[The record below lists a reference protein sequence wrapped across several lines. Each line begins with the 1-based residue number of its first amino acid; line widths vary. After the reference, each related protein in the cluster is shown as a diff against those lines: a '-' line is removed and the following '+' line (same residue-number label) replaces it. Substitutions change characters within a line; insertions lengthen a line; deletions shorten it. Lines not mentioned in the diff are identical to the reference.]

1 MRALKMLSLQKSV
14 LLLALICSPVAAK
27 EIDFTRY
34 LGDHSFNQSNNVF
47 NNVSNSVSNNEIS
60 FTGTVGKGRLIVS
73 ALPNTNVTIS
83 VNGKTI
89 AVMDKLAEGQAEF
102 NLDLLE
108 SNTIRVDVTSPPPT
122 AINIRVKQRANIAL
136 NVQAR
141 VHFNTNVS
149 NFAEAR
155 EFYGKLG
162 FVTVSGF
169 PDTNTQAMA
178 RAIGV
183 ATPTAYDGSKG
194 DHAGGYL
201 LHGELIGAGGF
212 WGGVID
218 LIEFTIPRNLEAP
231 YAQVNHLGMARAAM
245 HTTNITADYKY
256 MQSIGVEFLSAPT
269 RRADGTQFAI
279 FKDLDGTFYE
289 LLEVDGDDS
298 ETDTTHITRLG
309 HVNINVSDLER
320 SNAWYQM
327 FGYEVTETLPPTETA
342 EVAKAMGFE
351 QPFTIKGN
359 RVTHEVDG
367 SVLELVQW
375 LAPFDPERA
384 YPAPVNHLGI
394 HRTAY
399 STTDIEGDVAALKAQ
414 GVEFLSPITPCC
426 SGDDSSSSII
436 AFYDP
441 DGTVVELVQQPYIFH
456 LLFKVITWFGK
467 TF

>member
-1 MRALKMLSLQKSV
+1 MLSLQKSV

-34 LGDHSFNQSNNVF
+34 LGDHSFNQ
-47 NNVSNSVSNNEIS
+47 SNSVSNNEIS

-289 LLEVDGDDS
+289 LLEVDGDDT
-298 ETDTTHITRLG
+298 ETDTTHITSLG

-351 QPFTIKGN
+351 QPFIIKGN

>member
-1 MRALKMLSLQKSV
+1 MLSLRRWT
-14 LLLALICSPVAAK
+14 LLAALVCSPVAAK

-34 LGDHSFNQSNNVF
+34 LGDHSLKESNA
-47 NNVSNSVSNNEIS
+47 ETS
-60 FTGTVGKGRLIVS
+60 FTGTIGEGRLIIS
-73 ALPNTNVTIS
+73 ALPNTNATVR

-89 AVMDKLAEGQAEF
+89 VITNELIDGQAEF
-102 NLDLLE
+102 KVDLLE
-108 SNTIRVDVTSPPPT
+108 NNTISVDVTSPAPT
-122 AINIRVKQRANIAL
+122 ATNIRVKQRANIEL
-136 NVQAR
+136 NVLAR

-149 NFAEAR
+149 NFVEAR

-162 FVTVSGF
+162 FETVSGF

-178 RAIGV
+178 RAIGIE
-183 ATPTAYDGSKG
+183 TPTDYDGSKG
-194 DHAGGYL
+194 EHAGGYL

-212 WGGVID
+212 LGGVID
-218 LIEFTIPRNLEAP
+218 LIEFTIPRNVEAP
-231 YAQVNHLGMARAAM
+231 YAQLNHLGMARAAM
-245 HTTNITADYKY
+245 HTTNISADYQY
-256 MQSIGVEFLSAPT
+256 MKSLGVEFLSAPT
-269 RRADGTQFAI
+269 QRTDGTLFAI

-289 LLEVDGDDS
+289 LLEVDGEDID
-298 ETDTTHITRLG
+298 TDTTHITSLG

-327 FGYEVTETLPPTETA
+327 FGYEVTETLPSTEPA

-359 RVTHEVDG
+359 RVTHDVDG

-384 YPAPVNHLGI
+384 YPVPVNHLGI

-399 STTDIEGDVAALKAQ
+399 STSDIEGDVAALKAQ

-426 SGDDSSSSII
+426 SGDDSSSSIV

-441 DGTVVELVQQPYIFH
+441 DGTVVELVEQPYVLH

>member
-1 MRALKMLSLQKSV
+1 MLSLQKSV

-34 LGDHSFNQSNNVF
+34 LGDHSFNQSNNV
-47 NNVSNSVSNNEIS
+47 SNSVSNNEIS
-60 FTGTVGKGRLIVS
+60 FTGTAGKGRLIVS

-89 AVMDKLAEGQAEF
+89 AVMDKLAEGQVEF

-108 SNTIRVDVTSPPPT
+108 SNTMRVDVTSPPPT

-289 LLEVDGDDS
+289 LLEVDGDDT
-298 ETDTTHITRLG
+298 ETDTTHITSLG

-327 FGYEVTETLPPTETA
+327 FGYEVTETLPSTETA

>member
-1 MRALKMLSLQKSV
+1 MLTV
-14 LLLALICSPVAAK
+14 LVCPTVTAK

-34 LGDHSFNQSNNVF
+34 LSDHEFKESNAEN
-47 NNVSNSVSNNEIS
+47 S
-60 FTGTVGKGRLIVS
+60 FTGTKDEGRLIIS
-73 ALPNTNVTIS
+73 GALNTNVTVVI
-83 VNGKTI
+83 NGETI
-89 AVMDKLAEGQAEF
+89 LDTDNITEGKVEF
-102 NLDLLE
+102 RVELLE
-108 SNTIRVDVTSPPPT
+108 TNTIKVDVTSPPPT
-122 AINIRVKQRANIAL
+122 NVNIRVKQRANIEL

-141 VHFNTNVS
+141 VHFNTNTS
-149 NFAEAR
+149 NFAKAR

-162 FVTVSGF
+162 FETVSGF

-178 RAIGV
+178 RAIGIE
-183 ATPTAYDGSKG
+183 TPTDYDGSKG
-194 DHAGGYL
+194 NHAGGYL

-218 LIEFTIPRNLEAP
+218 LIEFTIPRNLEPP

-245 HTTNITADYKY
+245 HTTNIAADYQY
-256 MQSIGVEFLSAPT
+256 MTSMGVEFLSAPT
-269 RRADGTQFAI
+269 ERGNGTLFAI

-289 LLEVDGDDS
+289 LIEVDGEDT
-298 ETDTTHITRLG
+298 ETDTTHITSLG

-327 FGYEVTETLPPTETA
+327 FGYEVTETLPSTA
-342 EVAKAMGFE
+342 SIEVARAMGFE
-351 QPFTIKGN
+351 QPFTVKGN
-359 RVTHEVDG
+359 RVTHDVDG

-375 LAPFDPERA
+375 LTPFDPERA

-414 GVEFLSPITPCC
+414 GVEFLSPVTPCC

-441 DGTVVELVQQPYIFH
+441 DGTVVELVQQPYVFH
-456 LLFKVITWFGK
+456 LLFKVVTWFRK

>member
-1 MRALKMLSLQKSV
+1 MLSLQKSV

-89 AVMDKLAEGQAEF
+89 AVMDNLAEGQAEF

>member
-1 MRALKMLSLQKSV
+1 MLSPQKSV

-34 LGDHSFNQSNNVF
+34 LGDHSFNQSNNV
-47 NNVSNSVSNNEIS
+47 SNSVSNNETS

-269 RRADGTQFAI
+269 QRADGTQFAI

-289 LLEVDGDDS
+289 LLEVDGDDT
-298 ETDTTHITRLG
+298 ETDTTHITSLG

-351 QPFTIKGN
+351 QPFIIKGN

-384 YPAPVNHLGI
+384 YPPPVNHLGI

>member
-1 MRALKMLSLQKSV
+1 MLSLQKSV

-34 LGDHSFNQSNNVF
+34 LGDHSFNQS

-89 AVMDKLAEGQAEF
+89 AVMDKLAEGQVEF

-108 SNTIRVDVTSPPPT
+108 SNTMRVDVTSPPPT

-289 LLEVDGDDS
+289 LLEVDGDDT
-298 ETDTTHITRLG
+298 ETDTTHITSLG

-327 FGYEVTETLPPTETA
+327 FGYEVTETLPSTETA

-351 QPFTIKGN
+351 QPFIIKGN

>member
-1 MRALKMLSLQKSV
+1 MRALKMLSPQKSV

-34 LGDHSFNQSNNVF
+34 LGDHSFNQSNNV
-47 NNVSNSVSNNEIS
+47 SNNETS

-108 SNTIRVDVTSPPPT
+108 SNTMRVDVTSPPPT

-269 RRADGTQFAI
+269 QRADGTQFAI

-289 LLEVDGDDS
+289 LLEVDGDDT
-298 ETDTTHITRLG
+298 ETDTTHITSLG

-351 QPFTIKGN
+351 QPFIIKGN

>member
-1 MRALKMLSLQKSV
+1 MLSMQKSV
-14 LLLALICSPVAAK
+14 LLFALICSPAAAK

-34 LGDHSFNQSNNVF
+34 LGDHSYNQSNNQ
-47 NNVSNSVSNNEIS
+47 SNNQSKNDSKNETS
-60 FTGTVGKGRLIVS
+60 FTGTIGEGRLIVS
-73 ALPNTNVTIS
+73 ALPNTNVTVR

-89 AVMDKLAEGQAEF
+89 AVMDKLAEGHAEF
-102 NLDLLE
+102 NLNLLE

-122 AINIRVKQRANIAL
+122 AVNIRIKQRADIAL

-183 ATPTAYDGSKG
+183 ETPTTYDGSKG

-231 YAQVNHLGMARAAM
+231 YARVNHLGMARAAM

-256 MQSIGVEFLSAPT
+256 MRSIGVDFLSAPT
-269 RRADGTQFAI
+269 QRADGTQFAI

-289 LLEVDGDDS
+289 LLEVDGDDT

-327 FGYEVTETLPPTETA
+327 FGYEVTETLPTTETA
-342 EVAKAMGFE
+342 TVAKAMGFE

-384 YPAPVNHLGI
+384 YPPPVNHLGI

-399 STTDIEGDVAALKAQ
+399 STTDIAGDVAALRAQ

-426 SGDDSSSSII
+426 SGDDSSSSIV

-441 DGTVVELVQQPYIFH
+441 DGTIVELVEQPYVFH

>member
-1 MRALKMLSLQKSV
+1 MVSLSRCILLMV
-14 LLLALICSPVAAK
+14 LVCSPVTAK

-34 LGDHSFNQSNNVF
+34 LSDHGFEK
-47 NNVSNSVSNNEIS
+47 SNSENS
-60 FTGTVGKGRLIVS
+60 FRGTKGEGRLIIS
-73 ALPNTNVTIS
+73 GALNTNVTVVI
-83 VNGKTI
+83 NGETI
-89 AVMDKLAEGQAEF
+89 PRTDNITEGKVEF
-102 NLDLLE
+102 RIELLE
-108 SNTIRVDVTSPPPT
+108 TNTIIVDVTSPPPT
-122 AINIRVKQRANIAL
+122 NVNIRVKQRANIDL

-149 NFAEAR
+149 NFVKAR

-162 FVTVSGF
+162 FETVSGF

-178 RAIGV
+178 RAIGIE
-183 ATPTAYDGSKG
+183 TPTDYDGSKG

-231 YAQVNHLGMARAAM
+231 YAHANHLGMARAAM
-245 HTTNITADYKY
+245 HTTNIAADYQY
-256 MQSIGVEFLSAPT
+256 MTSMGVEFLSAPT
-269 RRADGTQFAI
+269 ERYNGTLFAI

-289 LLEVDGDDS
+289 LIEVDGEDT
-298 ETDTTHITRLG
+298 ETDTTHITSLG

-327 FGYEVTETLPPTETA
+327 FGYEVTETLPSTESM
-342 EVAKAMGFE
+342 EVASAMGFE
-351 QPFTIKGN
+351 QPFTVKGN
-359 RVTHEVDG
+359 RVTHDVDG
-367 SVLELVQW
+367 SVLELIQW
-375 LAPFDPERA
+375 LTPFDPERA

-399 STTDIEGDVAALKAQ
+399 STTDIEADVATLKAQ

-441 DGTVVELVQQPYIFH
+441 DGTVVELVQQPYVFH
-456 LLFKVITWFGK
+456 LLFKVVTWFRK

>member
-1 MRALKMLSLQKSV
+1 MLSLQKSV

-34 LGDHSFNQSNNVF
+34 LGDHSFNQSK
-47 NNVSNSVSNNEIS
+47 NVSNSVSNNEIS

-108 SNTIRVDVTSPPPT
+108 SNTMRVDVTSPPPT

-289 LLEVDGDDS
+289 LLEVDGDDT
-298 ETDTTHITRLG
+298 ETDTTHITSLG

-327 FGYEVTETLPPTETA
+327 FGYEVTETLPSTETA

-351 QPFTIKGN
+351 QPFIIKGN

>member
-1 MRALKMLSLQKSV
+1 MLSKQKLV

-34 LGDHSFNQSNNVF
+34 LGDHSFNQSK
-47 NNVSNSVSNNEIS
+47 NVSNSVSNNEIS

-89 AVMDKLAEGQAEF
+89 AVMDKLAEGQVEF

-108 SNTIRVDVTSPPPT
+108 SNTMRVDVTSPPPT

-269 RRADGTQFAI
+269 QRADGTQFAI

-289 LLEVDGDDS
+289 LLEVDGDDT
-298 ETDTTHITRLG
+298 ETDTTHITSLG

-351 QPFTIKGN
+351 QPFIIKGN

>member
-1 MRALKMLSLQKSV
+1 MLSKQKLV
-14 LLLALICSPVAAK
+14 LLVALICSPVAAK

-108 SNTIRVDVTSPPPT
+108 SNTMRVDVTSLPPT

-256 MQSIGVEFLSAPT
+256 MQSIGVEFVSAPT

>member
-1 MRALKMLSLQKSV
+1 MRALKMLSKQKLV

-34 LGDHSFNQSNNVF
+34 LGDHSFNQSNNV
-47 NNVSNSVSNNEIS
+47 SNNETS

-269 RRADGTQFAI
+269 QRADGTQFAI

-289 LLEVDGDDS
+289 LLEVDGDDT
-298 ETDTTHITRLG
+298 ETDTTHITSLG

-351 QPFTIKGN
+351 QPFIIKGN

>member
-1 MRALKMLSLQKSV
+1 MLSLQKSV

-34 LGDHSFNQSNNVF
+34 LGDHSFNQSK
-47 NNVSNSVSNNEIS
+47 NVSNSVSNNEIS

-89 AVMDKLAEGQAEF
+89 AVMDKLAEGQVEF

-108 SNTIRVDVTSPPPT
+108 SNTMRVDVTSPPPT

-289 LLEVDGDDS
+289 LLEVDGDDT
-298 ETDTTHITRLG
+298 ETDTTHITSLG

-327 FGYEVTETLPPTETA
+327 FGYEVTETLPSTETA

-351 QPFTIKGN
+351 QPFIIKGN

>member
-1 MRALKMLSLQKSV
+1 MLSLQKSV

-34 LGDHSFNQSNNVF
+34 LGDHSFNQSNNV
-47 NNVSNSVSNNEIS
+47 SNNETS

-89 AVMDKLAEGQAEF
+89 AVMDKLAEGQVEF

-108 SNTIRVDVTSPPPT
+108 SNTMRVDVTSPPPT

-289 LLEVDGDDS
+289 LLEVDGDDT
-298 ETDTTHITRLG
+298 ETDTTHITSLG

-327 FGYEVTETLPPTETA
+327 FGYEVTETLPSTETA

-351 QPFTIKGN
+351 QPFIIKGN

>member
-1 MRALKMLSLQKSV
+1 MLSKQKLV

-34 LGDHSFNQSNNVF
+34 LGDHSFNQSNNV
-47 NNVSNSVSNNEIS
+47 SNNETS

-108 SNTIRVDVTSPPPT
+108 SNTMRVDVTSLPPT
-122 AINIRVKQRANIAL
+122 AINVRVKQRANIAL

-269 RRADGTQFAI
+269 QRADGTQFAI

-289 LLEVDGDDS
+289 LLEVDGDDT
-298 ETDTTHITRLG
+298 ETDTTHITSLG

-351 QPFTIKGN
+351 QPFIIKGN

>member
-1 MRALKMLSLQKSV
+1 MLSKQKLV

-34 LGDHSFNQSNNVF
+34 LGDHSFNQSNNV
-47 NNVSNSVSNNEIS
+47 SNSVSNNVTNNETS

-108 SNTIRVDVTSPPPT
+108 SNTMRVDVTSLPPT

-269 RRADGTQFAI
+269 QRADGTQFAI

-289 LLEVDGDDS
+289 LLEVDGDDT
-298 ETDTTHITRLG
+298 ETDTTHITSLG

-351 QPFTIKGN
+351 QPFIIKGN

>member
-1 MRALKMLSLQKSV
+1 MLSLQKSV

-34 LGDHSFNQSNNVF
+34 LGDHSFNQSNNV
-47 NNVSNSVSNNEIS
+47 SNNETS
-60 FTGTVGKGRLIVS
+60 FTGTVGEGRLIVS

-269 RRADGTQFAI
+269 QRADGTQFAI

-289 LLEVDGDDS
+289 LLEVDGDDT
-298 ETDTTHITRLG
+298 ETDTTHITSLG

-426 SGDDSSSSII
+426 SGDDSSSSIV

>member
-1 MRALKMLSLQKSV
+1 MLSKQKLV

-34 LGDHSFNQSNNVF
+34 LGDHSFNQSNNV
-47 NNVSNSVSNNEIS
+47 SNNETS

-269 RRADGTQFAI
+269 QRADGTQFAI

-289 LLEVDGDDS
+289 LLEVDGDDT
-298 ETDTTHITRLG
+298 ETDTTQLG
-309 HVNINVSDLER
+309 RER
-320 SNAWYQM
+320 RRDSRDRS
-327 FGYEVTETLPPTETA
+327 G
-342 EVAKAMGFE
+342 
-351 QPFTIKGN
+351 
-359 RVTHEVDG
+359 
-367 SVLELVQW
+367 
-375 LAPFDPERA
+375 RA
-384 YPAPVNHLGI
+384 YQLMTWNMGTTG
-394 HRTAY
+394 RTT
-399 STTDIEGDVAALKAQ
+399 SVPEIPRQ
-414 GVEFLSPITPCC
+414 
-426 SGDDSSSSII
+426 SGRLDEM
-436 AFYDP
+436 
-441 DGTVVELVQQPYIFH
+441 VCR
-456 LLFKVITWFGK
+456 
-467 TF
+467 

>member
-1 MRALKMLSLQKSV
+1 MLSLQKSV

-34 LGDHSFNQSNNVF
+34 LGDHSFNQSNNV
-47 NNVSNSVSNNEIS
+47 SNNETS

-108 SNTIRVDVTSPPPT
+108 SNTMRVDVTSLPPT
-122 AINIRVKQRANIAL
+122 AINVRVKQRANIAL

-269 RRADGTQFAI
+269 QRADGTQFAI

-289 LLEVDGDDS
+289 LLEVDGDDT
-298 ETDTTHITRLG
+298 ETDTTHITSLG

-351 QPFTIKGN
+351 QPFIIKGN

>member
-1 MRALKMLSLQKSV
+1 MV
-14 LLLALICSPVAAK
+14 LVCSPVTAK

-34 LGDHSFNQSNNVF
+34 LSDHGFEKPNSENSFR
-47 NNVSNSVSNNEIS
+47 
-60 FTGTVGKGRLIVS
+60 GTKGEGRLIIS
-73 ALPNTNVTIS
+73 GALNTNVTVVINGETIS
-83 VNGKTI
+83 LTDNITEGK
-89 AVMDKLAEGQAEF
+89 VEF
-102 NLDLLE
+102 RVELLE
-108 SNTIRVDVTSPPPT
+108 TNTIVVDVTSPPST
-122 AINIRVKQRANIAL
+122 NINIRVKQRANIEL
-136 NVQAR
+136 NVQER

-149 NFAEAR
+149 NFVQAR

-162 FVTVSGF
+162 FETVSGF

-178 RAIGV
+178 RAIGIE
-183 ATPTAYDGSKG
+183 TPTDYDGSKG
-194 DHAGGYL
+194 EHAGGYL

-245 HTTNITADYKY
+245 HTTNIAADYQY
-256 MQSIGVEFLSAPT
+256 MTSMGVEFLSGPT
-269 RRADGTQFAI
+269 ERYNGTLFAI

-289 LLEVDGDDS
+289 LIEVDGEDT
-298 ETDTTHITRLG
+298 ETDTTHITSLG

-327 FGYEVTETLPPTETA
+327 FGYEVTETLPSTESM
-342 EVAKAMGFE
+342 EVARAMGFE
-351 QPFTIKGN
+351 QPFTVKGN
-359 RVTHEVDG
+359 RVTHDVDG

-375 LAPFDPERA
+375 LTPFDPERA

-399 STTDIEGDVAALKAQ
+399 STTNIEADVAALKAQ
-414 GVEFLSPITPCC
+414 GVEFLSPVTPCC

-441 DGTVVELVQQPYIFH
+441 DGTVVELVQQPYVFH
-456 LLFKVITWFGK
+456 LLFKVVTWFEK

>member
-1 MRALKMLSLQKSV
+1 MLSPQKSV

-34 LGDHSFNQSNNVF
+34 LGDHSFNQSNNV
-47 NNVSNSVSNNEIS
+47 SNSVSNNETS

-269 RRADGTQFAI
+269 QRADGTQFAI

-289 LLEVDGDDS
+289 LLEVDGDDT
-298 ETDTTHITRLG
+298 ETDTTHITSLG

-351 QPFTIKGN
+351 QPFIIKGN

>member
-1 MRALKMLSLQKSV
+1 MLSLQKSV

-34 LGDHSFNQSNNVF
+34 LGDHSFNQSK
-47 NNVSNSVSNNEIS
+47 NVSNSVSNNEIS
-60 FTGTVGKGRLIVS
+60 FTGTAGKGRLIVS

-89 AVMDKLAEGQAEF
+89 AVMDKLAEGQVEF

-108 SNTIRVDVTSPPPT
+108 SNTMRVDVTSPPPT

-289 LLEVDGDDS
+289 LLEVDGDDT
-298 ETDTTHITRLG
+298 ETDTTHITSLG

-327 FGYEVTETLPPTETA
+327 FGYEVTETLPSTETA

-351 QPFTIKGN
+351 QPFIIKGN

>member
-1 MRALKMLSLQKSV
+1 MPNLKIGFYISFTKWL
-14 LLLALICSPVAAK
+14 LLLALVSAPAAAK

-34 LGDHSFNQSNNVF
+34 LGDHSLD
-47 NNVSNSVSNNEIS
+47 E
-60 FTGTVGKGRLIVS
+60 TGTETTFIGTDGEGRLIIS
-73 ALPNTNVTIS
+73 ALPNTNVTVS
-83 VNGKTI
+83 LNGETV
-89 AVMDKLAEGQAEF
+89 AVVDQPVEGNIEF
-102 NLDLLE
+102 NIALLKR
-108 SNTIRVDVTSPPPT
+108 NTIKVEVTSPAPT
-122 AINIRVKQRANIAL
+122 AANVRVKQRSNIEL

-149 NFAEAR
+149 SFVKAR

-162 FVTVSGF
+162 FETVSGF

-178 RAIGV
+178 RAIGIE
-183 ATPTAYDGSKG
+183 TPTEYDGSKG

-212 WGGVID
+212 TGGVID
-218 LIEFTIPRNLEAP
+218 LIEFTIPRDEEPP

-245 HTTNITADYKY
+245 HTTNIAKDYEY
-256 MQSIGVEFLSAPT
+256 MTSIGVEFLSAPT
-269 RRADGTQFAI
+269 AKADGTQFAI

-289 LLEVDGDDS
+289 LIEVEGEDD
-298 ETDTTHITRLG
+298 ETETTHITRLG

-327 FGYEVTETLPPTETA
+327 FGYEVTETLPTTESV
-342 EVAKAMGFE
+342 EVARAMGFD
-351 QPFTIKGN
+351 QPFSVKGN
-359 RVTHEVDG
+359 RVTHDVDG

-375 LAPFDPERA
+375 LSPYDPERA
-384 YPAPVNHLGI
+384 YPVPVNHLGI

-399 STTDIEGDVAALKAQ
+399 STTDIEGDVAALRAQ
-414 GVEFLSPITPCC
+414 GVEFVSPITPCC

-441 DGTVVELVQQPYIFH
+441 DGTIVELVQQPYIFH
-456 LLFKVITWFGK
+456 LLFKVITWFSK

>member
-1 MRALKMLSLQKSV
+1 MLSKQKLV

-34 LGDHSFNQSNNVF
+34 LGDHSFNQSNNV
-47 NNVSNSVSNNEIS
+47 SNSVSNNVTNNETS

-108 SNTIRVDVTSPPPT
+108 SNTIRVDVASPPPT

-269 RRADGTQFAI
+269 QRADGTQFAI

-289 LLEVDGDDS
+289 LLEVDGDDT

-351 QPFTIKGN
+351 QPFIIKGN

-384 YPAPVNHLGI
+384 YPPPVNHLGI